1 MGKKDIDKDKDGENA
16 PKLESVKVVLVHCN
30 IVKNNYQQS
39 FIYFCSKQT
48 VWTVDKYFTTFFNDD
63 EHNQYWIFCCWSLVY
78 RSNQ

>member
-48 VWTVDKYFTTFFNDD
+48 VWTVDKYFTTFFKDD
-63 EHNQYWIFCCWSLVY
+63 EHNQY
-78 RSNQ
+78 